1 MDKFIIFKLKDVT
14 AAGAS
19 VSDDG
24 TGIEIISLPVKSIS
38 HMTASSG
45 KVSIFY
51 NDVSRYDESNLS
63 TGESIQKSYVIISC
77 EVGEEFTTIENISNF
92 AGLREGSKAL
102 VFDAEDQ
109 GVINAVLHAHPVN
122 RVTGKTSVLTDNGFT
137 AVSSNTINDINFGAA
152 ENKPILDLDSRDAVF
167 GGGGGNISAW
177 ANAGTGGSDYDFSS
191 VTGSVTQ
198 LAGSETSKFS
208 VDINT
213 ALFSVDSYV
222 SLANELQVYGD
233 YTMYMVYSN
242 GTGATTSQAP
252 IIYGVEA
259 GDYSAGVGIASR
271 ADNIKSN
278 ISNKIGISYQDRYG
292 EATSADTLV
301 GLDEVTPCVLVIR
314 RDEDFNISV
323 YNANGDLVASI
334 PAVVDNPEQ
343 GTRNVKNG
351 ETTGS
356 LSVTLIGS
364 ASENTTHSFS
374 GRLGRFGVIDRDIGS
389 VEAQR
394 IAKELYDLYSL

>member
-45 KVSIFY
+45 RVSIFY
-51 NDVSRYDESNLS
+51 NDVSRYDESSLS

-77 EVGEEFTTIENISNF
+77 EVGEEFTTIESISNF

-109 GVINAVLHAHPVN
+109 GLINAVLHAHPVN

-167 GGGGGNISAW
+167 AGGGGNISAW
-177 ANAGTGGSDYDFSS
+177 ANAGTGGADYDFSS
-191 VTGSVTQ
+191 VTGSITQ
-198 LAGSETSKFS
+198 LAGSIASGFS
-208 VDINT
+208 TDLNT
-213 ALFSVDSYV
+213 ASFAVDSYV
-222 SLANELQVYGD
+222 TLANNLRVYRD

-242 GTGATTSQAP
+242 GSGATTSQAP

-259 GDYSAGVGIASR
+259 GDSSGGVGIASR
-271 ADNIKSN
+271 VDNIKSN

-292 EATSADTLV
+292 EATSADTLI

-314 RDEDFNISV
+314 RDEDFNVSV

-356 LSVTLIGS
+356 LDVTLIGS
-364 ASENTTHSFS
+364 AGENTTHSFEGS
-374 GRLGRFGVIDRDIGS
+374 LGRFGVISRDIGS

-394 IAKELYDLYSL
+394 IAKELYELYSL

>member
-38 HMTASSG
+38 HMTASKG
-45 KVSIFY
+45 KVNIFY
-51 NDVSRYDESNLS
+51 NDVSRYDQSSLS
-63 TGESIQKSYVIISC
+63 TGESMQKSFVVISC
-77 EVGEEFTTIENISNF
+77 EDGEEFTTIESISNF
-92 AGLREGSKAL
+92 SGLREGSKAL

-109 GVINAVLHAHPVN
+109 GVISAVLHAHPVN
-122 RVTGKTSVLTDNGFT
+122 RVTGKTSVVTDSGFT
-137 AVSSNTINDINFGAA
+137 AVSSNTINDIDFGAA
-152 ENKPILDLDSRDAVF
+152 DNKPILDLDSRDAVF

-177 ANAGTGGSDYDFSS
+177 ANAGTGGTDYNFSS

-198 LAGSETSKFS
+198 LAGNITSGFS
-208 VDINT
+208 TGINT
-213 ALFSVDSYV
+213 ASFDVDSYV
-222 SLANELQVYGD
+222 TLANTLTVYGD

-242 GTGATTSQAP
+242 GSGATTSKAP
-252 IIYGVEA
+252 IMYGVDA
-259 GDYSAGVGIASR
+259 GDSSGGIGIASR
-271 ADNIKSN
+271 VDNIKSN

-301 GLDEVTPCVLVIR
+301 GLDEITPCVLVIR
-314 RDEDFNISV
+314 RDEDFNVSV

-343 GTRNVKNG
+343 GTFNVKNG

-356 LSVTLIGS
+356 LDVTLIGS
-364 ASENTTHSFS
+364 ANENTTHSFS
-374 GRLGRFGVIDRDIGS
+374 GRLGRFGVIARDIGP
-389 VEAQR
+389 VESQR
-394 IAKELYDLYSL
+394 IAKELYELYSL